1 MVKTASTMLPLG
13 TKAPDFSLINVDG
26 RTVSLADFT
35 TSRALLVV
43 FMCNHCPFVKH
54 IADELAAIARDYMPQ
69 GVGMVGIN
77 SNDTSKHPE
86 DSPEQMVH
94 EAEMRGYMFPYL
106 FDEEQEVAKAYKA
119 ACTPDFFLFD
129 EDQTLVYRGQLDSSR
144 PGNGIDVTGN
154 DLRAAIDAVLA
165 GRPIPD
171 PQVPSIGCNI
181 KWRAGHEP
189 EYFNASGV
197 G

>member
-26 RTVSLADFT
+26 RTVSLADFKS
-35 TSRALLVV
+35 SRALLIV

-106 FDEEQEVAKAYKA
+106 FDEEQEVAQAYKA

-181 KWRAGHEP
+181 KWRSGHEP
-189 EYFNASGV
+189 EYFNPSGV
-197 G
+197 S